1 MSFEALRIIVKL
13 SVEDPRSSAII
24 ADDTSIIAIRP
35 CGGIELVSMDSML
48 VRTILPDHT
57 STIAFPT
64 VRFEKH
70 ISIVNILT
78 KFQVQCPMLLAPK
91 TIQNVRCQRRFQ
103 CQPMLLSLVSQI
115 LNDLISYR

>member
-1 MSFEALRIIVKL
+1 M
-13 SVEDPRSSAII
+13 I

-35 CGGIELVSMDSML
+35 CGEIELVSMDSML

-78 KFQVQCPMLLAPK
+78 NFQLQCPMLAPK

-115 LNDLISYR
+115 LSDLISS